1 MREKLNSKHGR
12 GANDNQWTL
21 MMEGVSHPFHQENPQ
36 MGFSLRPFNFGVL
49 SPPKGPFRLLSIWV
63 LASRYW
69 ERVQN
74 LTIQYAAFKKTPA
87 LGHASVFGSMAYLPP

>member
-1 MREKLNSKHGR
+1 MDFNDGGCEPPFPSRESPNGLFSKTI
-12 GANDNQWTL
+12 QFW
-21 MMEGVSHPFHQENPQ
+21 
-36 MGFSLRPFNFGVL
+36 GFI
-49 SPPKGPFRLLSIWV
+49 PPKGPFRLLSIWV